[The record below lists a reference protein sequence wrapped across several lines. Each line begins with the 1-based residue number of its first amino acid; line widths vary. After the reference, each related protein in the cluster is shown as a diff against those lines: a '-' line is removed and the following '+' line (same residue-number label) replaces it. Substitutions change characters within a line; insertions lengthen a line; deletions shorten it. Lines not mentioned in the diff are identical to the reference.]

1 MAEDLNR
8 VILVGRLTR
17 DAEMQYTSGGMA
29 ITKMGLACNRR
40 RKQGD
45 QWVDEANFFDITL
58 FGKRGESLSQYLLK
72 GQQIAVEGQLRQD
85 RWEQDGMKRSKVFV
99 EATNLQ
105 LLGSRSERSS
115 GNDYSHQGQT
125 QGAPVSRNSQPF
137 ESYKPGPSRQDNG
150 PTERF
155 EDDIPF

>member
-17 DAEMQYTSGGMA
+17 DAELQYTGSGWA
-29 ITKMGLACNRR
+29 ITKMGLAVNRR

-45 QWVDEANFFDITL
+45 QWVDEANFFDVTL
-58 FGKRGESLSQYLLK
+58 FGKRGESLSPYLQK

-99 EATNLQ
+99 EASNIQ
-105 LLGSRSERSS
+105 LLGSRSDRSGGDS
-115 GNDYSHQGQT
+115 GYQGQP
-125 QGAPVSRNSQPF
+125 QGTAARNSQPF
-137 ESYKPGPSRQDNG
+137 ESYNPGPARSDSG